1 MRFFAG
7 ISYALSFVIAT
18 WVGIHLLRMAARTH
32 KTPEL
37 GIGLTVFTLGF
48 GTAGMLG
55 GELVAAGGR
64 IVLGQLLAIGGL
76 LLVAIGTIGLYV
88 AMRQVYRPDSVWA
101 TAGVAVGLTLMI
113 GSFIARLVEGGVPTP
128 WDPSPANACFL
139 LGRFAVY
146 TWAAFESYRYFALLR
161 RRLAIGIA
169 EPVAMLQILFWA
181 IAATGMTISVSTIAV
196 GTFALGVRP
205 AIWPAGVGVVAFVAI
220 TSSSAIWCAF
230 MPPGW
235 LRRLAERIEAK
246 AFPRPL
252 GVLGSAKGSQA

>member
-1 MRFFAG
+1 MLFFAG
-7 ISYALSFVIAT
+7 ISYALAFVIAT
-18 WVGIHLLRMAARTH
+18 WVGLRLLRMAARTH
-32 KTPEL
+32 KAPEL

-55 GELVAAGGR
+55 GEIVAAGGR
-64 IVLGQLLAIGGL
+64 VVLGQLLAISGL

-88 AMRQVYRPDSVWA
+88 GTRQVYRPDSVWA
-101 TAGVAVGLTLMI
+101 AAGVAAGSTLMI
-113 GSFIARLVEGGVPTP
+113 GAFVARLVEGGVPTP

-139 LGRFAVY
+139 LGRFVVY

-161 RRLAIGIA
+161 RRLALGIA
-169 EPVAMLQILFWA
+169 EPVVMLQMLFWA
-181 IAATGMTISVSTIAV
+181 IAATGIALSVSTIAV

-205 AIWPAGVGVVAFVAI
+205 ATWPAGVGAVAFVAI

-235 LRRLAERIEAK
+235 LRRLAERIEER

-252 GVLGSAKGSQA
+252 GVLGNAKGSHT

>member
-18 WVGIHLLRMAARTH
+18 WVGLHLLRMAARTH
-32 KTPEL
+32 KVPEL

-64 IVLGQLLAIGGL
+64 IILGQLLAIGGL
-76 LLVAIGTIGLYV
+76 LLVAIGSIGLYA
-88 AMRQVYRPDSVWA
+88 AMRQVYRPGSAWA
-101 TAGVAVGLTLMI
+101 TAGVALGSILMI
-113 GSFIARLVEGGVPTP
+113 GAFVARLVEGGVPTP

-146 TWAAFESYRYFALLR
+146 AWTAIESYRYFGLLR

-169 EPVAMLQILFWA
+169 DPVAMLQILCWA
-181 IAATGMTISVSTIAV
+181 IAATGIATSVSTIAV

-205 AIWPAGVGVVAFVAI
+205 ATWPAGVGVVAFVAI
-220 TSSSAIWCAF
+220 ISSGSIWCAF

-235 LRRLAERIEAK
+235 FRRLAGRFDPNA
-246 AFPRPL
+246 AQCPVDAL
-252 GVLGSAKGSQA
+252 DGVKGSQA